1 MQGVPPCGCRT
12 ADVIVGRLVQ
22 AGIVIVISMLAHL
35 LSAFDL
41 YPQRWCWG
49 PSMVNPAGCQMA
61 WWGESARKRRV
72 GTWQIWSGATSS
84 REGLTHIGRT
94 GGRGT
99 TLVTNVDGRVT
110 DGVTAHDAPEGAGVA
125 EVGCDPPTATE
136 RIRLG

>member
-1 MQGVPPCGCRT
+1 
-12 ADVIVGRLVQ
+12 
-22 AGIVIVISMLAHL
+22 
-35 LSAFDL
+35 
-41 YPQRWCWG
+41 
-49 PSMVNPAGCQMA
+49 MA

-136 RIRLG
+136 RTYVWNSEPKGDDGARGGIRKEIAPRFTSLFLARLGAFR